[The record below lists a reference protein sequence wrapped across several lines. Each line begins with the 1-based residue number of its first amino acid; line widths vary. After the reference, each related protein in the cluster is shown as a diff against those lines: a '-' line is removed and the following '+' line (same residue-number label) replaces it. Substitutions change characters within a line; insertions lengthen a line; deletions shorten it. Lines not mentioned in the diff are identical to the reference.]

1 MKNFIDSFFDTNK
14 DKERDQNRLFLSKT
28 GSSKYKTGSG
38 IGNESIDRRGDWIH
52 AHRIKWEGD
61 TEKNRDWQTTGQNRK
76 WSNVHIMTGSRN
88 RKSKLFYEV
97 LDILEQ
103 SQSLNFQTDPLTQE
117 LAHDDVISG
126 SMSHDDVINYSFT
139 IGMSHK
145 HEDMELQKKKH
156 YSAWHDVINYHRDDV
171 IAGPGYLE
179 YSWIM
184 QKKRIGIKLWKS
196 TEWLQEKR
204 AGDVIYDWPIRDQ
217 HFFRIWICVGVI
229 LSLRTNQWWPCK
241 THATHNTQ
249 KEPKVT
255 WVPSRVEFWRHRW
268 VYYIKYILESIS
280 NSWRHH
286 TG

>member
-117 LAHDDVISG
+117 LAHDDIISG

-145 HEDMELQKKKH
+145 HEDMELQKKNITR
-156 YSAWHDVINYHRDDV
+156 HDMTSSIIIVMTSSPGRD
-171 IAGPGYLE
+171 ILNTAGLCR
-179 YSWIM
+179 
-184 QKKRIGIKLWKS
+184 KRG
-196 TEWLQEKR
+196 
-204 AGDVIYDWPIRDQ
+204 
-217 HFFRIWICVGVI
+217 
-229 LSLRTNQWWPCK
+229 
-241 THATHNTQ
+241 
-249 KEPKVT
+249 
-255 WVPSRVEFWRHRW
+255 
-268 VYYIKYILESIS
+268 
-280 NSWRHH
+280 
-286 TG
+286 